1 MQQNRSRGG
10 GGKGFWI
17 LYKEK
22 DAKNKLPNGC
32 SCFQMGKVS
41 VYCKNSACPLRQH
54 RSSSRRVAAA
64 AHFQIAS
71 KNSAST
77 LLLLLAKL
85 QLLPNACQA
94 SKALKA
100 FFKGQPKVL
109 TDFKKKDGRM
119 SGPSFAFPSLLHTK
133 LLSIFSIYFGR
144 MNIEIHHE
152 FLMGQRTHLTVKLLL
167 RPLYVV
173 SNSQDIQMSLVQNMR
188 NGPKI
193 LSRCTLYTLLYNG

>member
-100 FFKGQPKVL
+100 FFLKANRRFWL
-109 TDFKKKDGRM
+109 ISKKKRMDGCQAHLSHFLRCYIQ
-119 SGPSFAFPSLLHTK
+119 SFFPFS
-133 LLSIFSIYFGR
+133 LSILDEWTLKFI
-144 MNIEIHHE
+144 MN
-152 FLMGQRTHLTVKLLL
+152 F
-167 RPLYVV
+167 
-173 SNSQDIQMSLVQNMR
+173 
-188 NGPKI
+188 
-193 LSRCTLYTLLYNG
+193 

>member
-100 FFKGQPKVL
+100 FFLKANRRFWLISKKGW
-109 TDFKKKDGRM
+109 TDVRPIFRI
-119 SGPSFAFPSLLHTK
+119 SFAATYKASFHFLYLFWMNEHWNSSWISNGTK
-133 LLSIFSIYFGR
+133 D
-144 MNIEIHHE
+144 
-152 FLMGQRTHLTVKLLL
+152 T
-167 RPLYVV
+167 
-173 SNSQDIQMSLVQNMR
+173 SNGEVAS
-188 NGPKI
+188 KA
-193 LSRCTLYTLLYNG
+193 TLCCF

>member
-100 FFKGQPKVL
+100 FFLKANRRFWL
-109 TDFKKKDGRM
+109 ISKKDGRM

-193 LSRCTLYTLLYNG
+193 LSRCTLNTLLHNG

>member
-100 FFKGQPKVL
+100 FFLKANRRFWLISKKGW
-109 TDFKKKDGRM
+109 TDVRPIFRI
-119 SGPSFAFPSLLHTK
+119 SFAATYKASFHFLYLFWTNEHWNSSWISNGTK
-133 LLSIFSIYFGR
+133 D
-144 MNIEIHHE
+144 
-152 FLMGQRTHLTVKLLL
+152 T
-167 RPLYVV
+167 
-173 SNSQDIQMSLVQNMR
+173 SNGEVAS
-188 NGPKI
+188 KA
-193 LSRCTLYTLLYNG
+193 TLCCF

>member
-100 FFKGQPKVL
+100 FFLKANRRFWL
-109 TDFKKKDGRM
+109 ISKKRMDGCQAHLSHFLRCYIQ
-119 SGPSFAFPSLLHTK
+119 SFFPFS
-133 LLSIFSIYFGR
+133 LSILDEWTLKFI
-144 MNIEIHHE
+144 MN
-152 FLMGQRTHLTVKLLL
+152 F
-167 RPLYVV
+167 
-173 SNSQDIQMSLVQNMR
+173 
-188 NGPKI
+188 
-193 LSRCTLYTLLYNG
+193 